1 MTAVRARIHGRVQG
15 VGFRYSTR
23 QKAEELGITGW
34 VRNEFDGTVLV
45 EAEGDDAA
53 MSSFLS
59 WLNDGPPP
67 ARVESVDVQK
77 KAPTETYRRFSVR

>member
-23 QKAEELGITGW
+23 QKAQELGIVGW

-45 EAEGDDAA
+45 EAEGEEAA
-53 MSSFLS
+53 MSSFVS

>member
-1 MTAVRARIHGRVQG
+1 MTAVRVRVHGRVQG

-23 QKAEELGITGW
+23 YKAQELGITGW

-45 EAEGDDAA
+45 EAEGNEEAIK
-53 MSSFLS
+53 SFVS
-59 WLNDGPPP
+59 WLKTGPPP

-77 KAPTETYRRFSVR
+77 KAPTESWRRFSVR